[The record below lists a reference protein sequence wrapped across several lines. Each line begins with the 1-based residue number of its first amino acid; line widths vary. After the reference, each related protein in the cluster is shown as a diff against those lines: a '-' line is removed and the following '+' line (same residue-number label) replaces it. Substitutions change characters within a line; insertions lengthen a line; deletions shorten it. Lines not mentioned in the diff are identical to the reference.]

1 MRVSARGHTFR
12 VRVGGPVGGE
22 PVLLLHGFPQ
32 HSGMWRAVSRPLHAA
47 GFRTIAPDQR
57 GYSPGARPTGTDRYR
72 ISECVADAAALLT
85 ALGLESAHVAGHD
98 WGAIVGW
105 FLAAHHPDRVRTL
118 TAASVP
124 HPAAFADALTRNLDQ
139 WLRSSYV
146 ALFRQRYLAER
157 LLLAFDAALLR
168 HQCTASGL
176 PAAAVGGYV
185 DRLTEPGALT
195 AALAWY
201 RAMSLAEFRALEP
214 VGCPTTFVWS
224 DQDRAIGRHAAER
237 CGEHV
242 TGPYRHVELPGV
254 SHWIADV
261 APAALA
267 SAIIDRATVL
277 TPPELAPDVHRG

>member
-1 MRVSARGHTFR
+1 MRVSARGYTFR
-12 VRVGGPVGGE
+12 VKVGGPVGGE

-57 GYSPGARPTGTDRYR
+57 GYSPGARPTDTDSYR
-72 ISECVADAAALLT
+72 ITECVADGAAMLT
-85 ALGLESAHVAGHD
+85 ALGLESAHVVGHD
-98 WGAIVGW
+98 WGAIVAW
-105 FLAAHHPDRVRTL
+105 FLAAHHPDRVRSL

-124 HPAAFADALTRNLDQ
+124 HPAALAEAVARKLDQ
-139 WLRSSYV
+139 RMKSSYV
-146 ALFRQRYLAER
+146 ALLRRRRLAAR
-157 LLLAFDAALLR
+157 LLLGFDAALLR
-168 HQCTASGL
+168 FQCTASGL
-176 PAAAVGGYV
+176 PAAAVDDYV
-185 DRLTEPGALT
+185 RPLTEPGALA

-224 DQDRAIGRHAAER
+224 DQDRAIGRYAAER

-242 TGPYRHVELPGV
+242 TGPYCHVELPGV

-261 APAALA
+261 APDALA
-267 SAIIDRATVL
+267 GAIIDRATVL
-277 TPPELAPDVHRG
+277 TPPDPIPHVHHA